1 MKNII
6 VLLCFLYTFFSVS
19 AKEILMSSPRCDLNV
34 SGGAAI
40 ISYLIELPPAAGN
53 FKPNLKL
60 IYNSNG
66 SDGYL
71 GMGWQISAY
80 QIIES
85 SIPSYAYDEKVT
97 CEQNTYR
104 INGERLI
111 EVKSS
116 NDTVYYRKAVDDNT
130 IVKRFDH
137 ADSYDFIAV
146 LPNGTEQLYS
156 FSSHGIFYLMSEKD
170 KNGNA
175 ISYEWIQDVADLH
188 HNMWRLSKISYNQ
201 TSISEKVII
210 KFNYKA
216 RTNSFSKQSGG
227 KIHRFNYILDNINVI
242 LGDNLFR
249 HFDLIYNS
257 YCGHDV
263 IAKIVESGA
272 NGDSLD
278 PTEFIW
284 ETPKFKKSFQ
294 EKIKKSFPTNLINED
309 SKNWMMTDCDG
320 DGETELLIWQNTEIK
335 RTNDTLWV
343 CKQDV
348 DSLSHSFRVS
358 KIYHIPSNGQIIQP
372 LIGCFFDKY
381 KPTILAKVKSGPNY
395 CIVNMQTGETVSN
408 DVMSIIGVAD
418 MDNDGY
424 DEIVDYDNYKNY
436 EFFIRSL
443 KKKTTKRV
451 RYNFLNG
458 PSFFIADFDGDGLLD
473 IGCGQSVLGYKS
485 TTNFDIWRNKGVA
498 SDETIDFSSPI
509 RAIEMNMYSTFHG
522 VADFNGDGL
531 PDILL
536 GYSKESS
543 GFNLDE
549 NRQGI
554 FYSRGSFDFQ
564 KKDLEHSFDLS
575 YSFTEKE
582 NGKCGVKIGD
592 FNGDGKSDLYFFN
605 AEYYRED
612 DITGEWGEFS
622 TFKKGLFFSVGE
634 SFEKKYESSNRLNG
648 ELVWS
653 DKIRVC
659 DLDRDGKDEM
669 CYMDRAYLLHEGSHA
684 VQGGRR
690 IRYVSDFPLTD
701 DDYGTICNFSFEN
714 DNFSISKVYDSNGDV
729 YSISYS
735 KLYEVCNN
743 VKETQGDVG
752 TYKGFRIVV
761 DSVEINSKKY
771 KYSYSNLLYDKT
783 GRGLLGFE
791 EETVTDVSSNKV
803 TKKNYGLDPSTLTLL
818 PQKEEILVNNN
829 IVSSTKY
836 EFDVKKENDKFPCK
850 IMLTRKEEIDYLTGL
865 SSTTEYSDFN
875 KAGLPQNTVT
885 NYGGL
890 VTKTIKTDYPDIDGW
905 KGSLATKTS
914 TILENA
920 TGKTNVE
927 SIFEYD
933 KKGNV
938 TKSVTF
944 PGQKNQLTVSYV
956 YDGFGNIIKI
966 DSMASSIIKEYDYA
980 YSDGGLLLFK
990 KNPYGN
996 TTVFTYE
1003 NGFLAS
1009 ATSALNEIIYER
1021 DVFGQILK
1029 TSQKDGSWITNE
1041 RRRENKKIEFFSEE
1055 KGGVYLS
1062 ETPSNI
1068 WIEIRTNSIGGKS
1081 VTEYFNGNP
1090 ILTKTASLK
1099 GDTVCQKNIYDDNN
1113 KLILVSEPYRKEND
1127 PNYGKIF
1134 YDIYGRVTKKE
1145 TSKDTIVYTYDNLTT
1160 TQNDGTFK
1168 ITSELDASGRLASV
1182 SKNGKSVDFVYDPMG
1197 NIISATPQDGEP
1209 VVVEY
1214 DAFGR
1219 RTRISDPSAGTIL
1232 TEYDA
1237 FGNILSLKQ
1246 CVHNSKDTV
1255 INSFV
1260 YNEVGLMA
1268 ERQIIGKK
1276 KYGLKYEYDEF
1287 GRVVKQSDNNHTQS
1301 IFYDSNGNISS
1312 VDENIDGLTF
1322 KQTFEYDSKNR
1333 MYKKISPSG
1342 LTLRATYDDE
1352 QKPIAISKGLT
1363 ILWQLMEENEIGL
1376 PTWEKYNNIDR
1387 ITKYDKRRMPI
1398 SDSIANLMHYEYLF
1412 DTNGDMLQKKETYSK
1427 QEEVYLF
1434 DQHNRLNIWRT
1445 FEKDTLRKE
1454 ITATY
1459 DDIFGNMTS
1468 RSDSDFVF
1476 NYGEFGLSPHALTSI
1491 DAPIRGHEREN
1502 SYTYTDFKML
1512 ESAENG
1518 DDSIHITYGVDFQ
1531 RRKMEIFRKDSL
1543 ILTRYYFS
1551 DYEEEHYADGR
1562 VRKIDYITGPTGL
1575 IGVNIST
1582 NGVDTLLYAFT
1593 DRFGNLVML
1602 VDGDKNIVDR
1612 LAYDPWGARRNPD
1625 DWTKPDT
1632 ARHLLPRGYSM
1643 HEHLDCLGLI
1653 NMNARIYEPATCSFL
1668 SPDPLIA
1675 DEGNWLNYNRYLYC
1689 LGNPVKFA
1697 DPTGMQVLNSTYDVE
1712 GIYKYLPLPINVP
1725 EPSFDY
1731 IVTDNSWEEQA
1742 MATVRFNNAMYELN
1756 RVVTAGANN
1765 AMAFIGHDRDA
1776 AVQRALANA
1785 AVASAQADA
1794 AARSAGDVGRNAM
1807 NGPSSGA
1814 FYEWTVAKPSNSF
1827 YSTFTDKKYNGHSIV
1842 DIGSMA
1848 SGSIGISTAWTEQ
1861 VLASVEVDLLRNCG
1875 TAGKIMGGA
1884 SVSMG
1889 IVGTVFGVWGG
1900 YETLKAGNQRG
1911 YLDMVVAGVGG
1922 GVAVF
1927 MTAGIIG
1934 AGGWLVVIPCAIYGV
1949 AVGIHDW

>member
-1434 DQHNRLNIWRT
+1434 DKHNRLNIWRT

-1476 NYGEFGLSPHALTSI
+1476 NYGEFGLSPHVLTSI

-1512 ESAENG
+1512 ESATNG
-1518 DDSIHITYGVDFQ
+1518 VDSIHITYGVDFQ

-1582 NGVDTLLYAFT
+1582 DGVDTLLYAFT

-1602 VDGDKNIVDR
+1602 VDDKGNVVER
-1612 LAYDPWGARRNPD
+1612 LAYDPWGARRNPA

-1632 ARHLLPRGYSM
+1632 ASHLLSRGYSM

-1653 NMNARIYEPATCSFL
+1653 NMNARVYEPATCSFL

-1675 DEGNWLNYNRYLYC
+1675 DEENWLNYNRYLYC

-1697 DPTGMQVLNSTYDVE
+1697 DPTGMQVLNPTYDVE

-1725 EPSFDY
+1725 EPSFEY

-1794 AARSAGDVGRNAM
+1794 AARAAGDVGRNAM
-1807 NGPSSGA
+1807 NGIPGPTTFEKVSLVSSLIGTNQTFKDA
-1814 FYEWTVAKPSNSF
+1814 IFTLGKVDFGDLGTVGKVMT
-1827 YSTFTDKKYNGHSIV
+1827 ST
-1842 DIGSMA
+1842 
-1848 SGSIGISTAWTEQ
+1848 STA
-1861 VLASVEVDLLRNCG
+1861 
-1875 TAGKIMGGA
+1875 
-1884 SVSMG
+1884 
-1889 IVGTVFGVWGG
+1889 
-1900 YETLKAGNQRG
+1900 
-1911 YLDMVVAGVGG
+1911 
-1922 GVAVF
+1922 
-1927 MTAGIIG
+1927 
-1934 AGGWLVVIPCAIYGV
+1934 V
-1949 AVGIHDW
+1949 AVGGAVIGAIGGGINISEGKPIRGTFDIGMAFASLVGAYLISNSALIAGCAWAGPVGWTLIGVSVAYSVTCAFVDIIDN

>member
-1434 DQHNRLNIWRT
+1434 DKHNRLNIWRT

-1454 ITATY
+1454 IFASY
-1459 DDIFGNMTS
+1459 DDVYGNIVS

-1476 NYGEFGLSPHALTSI
+1476 NYGEYGLSPHALTSI
-1491 DAPIRGHEREN
+1491 DAPIRGHDREN

-1512 ESAENG
+1512 ESASNG
-1518 DDSIHITYGVDFQ
+1518 VDSIFITYGVDFQ
-1531 RRKMEIFRKDSL
+1531 RRRMKIFKNDSL

-1575 IGVNIST
+1575 VGVRIST
-1582 NGVDTLLYAFT
+1582 NGTDSLLHAFT

-1675 DEGNWLNYNRYLYC
+1675 DEENWMNYNRYLYC

-1697 DPTGMQVLNSTYDVE
+1697 DPTGMQVLNPTYDVE

-1756 RVVTAGANN
+1756 KVITAGTNN
-1765 AMAFIGHDRDA
+1765 ALAFIDHDRNA

-1785 AVASAQADA
+1785 AMASTQSDA
-1794 AARSAGDVGRNAM
+1794 AGKAAGDVGRNALGSNNCYAVVV
-1807 NGPSSGA
+1807 NGDLQKQK
-1814 FYEWTVAKPSNSF
+1814 F
-1827 YSTFTDKKYNGHSIV
+1827 STFDKINMTVTGTNAVITNADFMLYCEEIKLASDYGKVGKAMSVGGKAFGVVGSVFGMVGGYFNISDGNYVRGGFDVGMSI
-1842 DIGSMA
+1842 A
-1848 SGSIGISTAWTEQ
+1848 SLGATGLMWAGLISNPAGWTIIGISCIY
-1861 VLASVEVDLLRNCG
+1861 SVATL
-1875 TAGKIMGGA
+1875 
-1884 SVSMG
+1884 
-1889 IVGTVFGVWGG
+1889 G
-1900 YETLKAGNQRG
+1900 Y
-1911 YLDMVVAGVGG
+1911 D
-1922 GVAVF
+1922 
-1927 MTAGIIG
+1927 
-1934 AGGWLVVIPCAIYGV
+1934 IYKS
-1949 AVGIHDW
+1949 H

>member
-40 ISYLIELPPAAGN
+40 ISYPIELPPAAGN

-227 KIHRFNYILDNINVI
+227 KIHRFNYILDKINII

-284 ETPKFKKSFQ
+284 ETSKFKKSFQ

-320 DGETELLIWQNTEIK
+320 DGKTELLIWQNTEIK

-395 CIVNMQTGETVSN
+395 CIVNMQRGETVSN

-531 PDILL
+531 PDILI

-850 IMLTRKEEIDYLTGL
+850 IMLTRKEETDYLTGL

-980 YSDGGLLLFK
+980 YSDGGLLLSK

-996 TTVFTYE
+996 ITVFTYE

-1041 RRRENKKIEFFSEE
+1041 RRRENKKIVFFSEE

-1081 VTEYFNGNP
+1081 VTEYLNGNP
-1090 ILTKTASLK
+1090 ILTKTVSLK

-1168 ITSELDASGRLASV
+1168 IISELDASGRLASV

-1301 IFYDSNGNISS
+1301 ISYDSNGNIFS

-1434 DQHNRLNIWRT
+1434 DKHNRLNIWRT

-1476 NYGEFGLSPHALTSI
+1476 NFGEFGLSPHALTSI

-1512 ESAENG
+1512 ESATNG
-1518 DDSIHITYGVDFQ
+1518 VDSIHITYGVDFQ

-1582 NGVDTLLYAFT
+1582 DGVDTLLYAFT

-1602 VDGDKNIVDR
+1602 VDGDKNIVER
-1612 LAYDPWGARRNPD
+1612 LAYDPWGARRNPG

-1632 ARHLLPRGYSM
+1632 ATHLLARGYSM

-1653 NMNARIYEPATCSFL
+1653 NMNARVYEPATCSFL

-1697 DPTGMQVLNSTYDVE
+1697 DPTGMQVEDVDDLINYYKKLSGTISGVISDCIGLEKYEVNLYDAYTTVNYTPTPDLIVYTGEIPVGENYMNS
-1712 GIYKYLPLPINVP
+1712 
-1725 EPSFDY
+1725 
-1731 IVTDNSWEEQA
+1731 
-1742 MATVRFNNAMYELN
+1742 
-1756 RVVTAGANN
+1756 
-1765 AMAFIGHDRDA
+1765 
-1776 AVQRALANA
+1776 
-1785 AVASAQADA
+1785 
-1794 AARSAGDVGRNAM
+1794 
-1807 NGPSSGA
+1807 SSGYGGCTEA
-1814 FYEWTVAKPSNSF
+1814 TILSVLDMYKITNQSARTQLNYNRNKDGWNQNVKNIFDGLKIADITCVIE
-1827 YSTFTDKKYNGHSIV
+1827 TDKDEYISL
-1842 DIGSMA
+1842 IGSMKKNGNVYA
-1848 SGSIGISTAWTEQ
+1848 ANITLYNDNLERYGHNVIVTGAKGNMIRYWDNSKGYINSIYKNSIQELYRFNMSGYNPWQPERLETIIQSKSIYSW
-1861 VLASVEVDLLRNCG
+1861 
-1875 TAGKIMGGA
+1875 
-1884 SVSMG
+1884 
-1889 IVGTVFGVWGG
+1889 
-1900 YETLKAGNQRG
+1900 
-1911 YLDMVVAGVGG
+1911 
-1922 GVAVF
+1922 
-1927 MTAGIIG
+1927 
-1934 AGGWLVVIPCAIYGV
+1934 
-1949 AVGIHDW
+1949 